1 MTPVGVPERGGLQEI
16 PRPDGWLLG
25 EPAPWAALEDRFLTL
40 DGVLGVLDGRRP
52 VGIRG
57 RPRGDEREAGVLV
70 ALYDDPEGGGPH
82 VVLTRRS
89 SRLASHSHEVSFP
102 GGRRDPGDP
111 DLWATAL
118 REANEE
124 IGLDPGAPRLVGR
137 LDPLVTVGSRSLIH
151 PFVAVLPGPPDLV
164 PNAAEVEAV
173 LLVPLAELLL
183 DEVYR
188 EEEWSRFD
196 VPWIITFFELQGDTV
211 WGATAA
217 MLRQLLSLS
226 LGVDDRRNYRVDP

>member
-1 MTPVGVPERGGLQEI
+1 MTPVGAPERGGPQEI
-16 PRPDGWLLG
+16 PRPDGWLPG
-25 EPAPWAALEDRFLTL
+25 EPSPWAALEDRALTL
-40 DGVLGVLDGRRP
+40 DGILRVLDGRRP

-70 ALYDDPEGGGPH
+70 ALYEDPEGGGPH

-89 SRLASHSHEVSFP
+89 PRLASHSHEVSFP
-102 GGRRDPGDP
+102 GGRRDPADP

-118 REANEE
+118 REAAEE
-124 IGLDPGAPRLVGR
+124 IGLDPEVPRLVGH

-151 PFVAVLPGPPDLV
+151 PFVAVLPGPPELV
-164 PNAAEVEAV
+164 PNPAEVEAV

-188 EEEWSRFD
+188 EEEWARFG
-196 VPWIITFFELQGDTV
+196 VPWIITFFELEGDTV

-217 MLRQLLSLS
+217 MLRQLLALS
-226 LGVDDRRNYRVDP
+226 LGVGDRRNYRVDP

>member
-1 MTPVGVPERGGLQEI
+1 M
-16 PRPDGWLLG
+16 
-25 EPAPWAALEDRFLTL
+25 
-40 DGVLGVLDGRRP
+40 DGRRP

-57 RPRGDEREAGVLV
+57 LPRGDEREAGVLV
-70 ALYDDPEGGGPH
+70 ALYDDPAGGGPH

-89 SRLASHSHEVSFP
+89 PSLTSHSHEVSFP

-118 REANEE
+118 REATEE
-124 IGLDPGAPRLVGR
+124 IGLDPRLPRLVGR

-151 PFVAVLPGPPDLV
+151 PFVAVLPGPPTLV
-164 PNAAEVEAV
+164 PNADEVEAV
-173 LLVPLAELLL
+173 LLVPLAELLE

-188 EEEWSRFD
+188 EEEWARFE
-196 VPWIITFFELQGDTV
+196 VPWIITFFELEGDTV

-217 MLRQLLSLS
+217 MLRQLLALS
-226 LGVDDRRNYRVDP
+226 LEIDDSRNYRVDS

>member
-1 MTPVGVPERGGLQEI
+1 MTPVGTPGRGAPQEI
-16 PRPDGWLLG
+16 PRPEGWLPG
-25 EPAPWAALEDRFLTL
+25 EPPPWAALEDRSLTL
-40 DGVLGVLDGRRP
+40 DGILEVMDGRRP

-57 RPRGDEREAGVLV
+57 LPRGDEREAGVLV
-70 ALYDDPEGGGPH
+70 ALYDDPAGGGPH

-89 SRLASHSHEVSFP
+89 PSLASHSHEVSFP

-118 REANEE
+118 REAAEE
-124 IGLDPGAPRLVGR
+124 IGLDPRLPRLVGR

-151 PFVAVLPGPPDLV
+151 PFVAVLPGPPTLV
-164 PNAAEVEAV
+164 PNADEVEAV
-173 LLVPLAELLL
+173 LLVPLAELLE

-188 EEEWSRFD
+188 EEEWARFE
-196 VPWIITFFELQGDTV
+196 VPWIITFFELEGDTV

-217 MLRQLLSLS
+217 MLRQLLALS
-226 LGVDDRRNYRVDP
+226 LEIDDSRNYRVDS

>member
-1 MTPVGVPERGGLQEI
+1 MTPVGTPGRGVPQEI
-16 PRPDGWLLG
+16 PRPEGWLPG
-25 EPAPWAALEDRFLTL
+25 EPPPWAALEDRSLTL
-40 DGVLGVLDGRRP
+40 DGILGVMDGRRP

-57 RPRGDEREAGVLV
+57 LPRGDEREAGVLV
-70 ALYDDPEGGGPH
+70 ALYDDPAGGGPH

-89 SRLASHSHEVSFP
+89 PSLASHSHEVSFP

-118 REANEE
+118 REAAEE
-124 IGLDPGAPRLVGR
+124 IGLDPRLPRLVGR

-151 PFVAVLPGPPDLV
+151 PFVAVLPGPPTLV
-164 PNAAEVEAV
+164 PNVDEVEAV
-173 LLVPLAELLL
+173 LLVPLAELLE

-188 EEEWSRFD
+188 EEEWARFE
-196 VPWIITFFELQGDTV
+196 VPWIITFFELEGDTV

-217 MLRQLLSLS
+217 MLRQLLALS
-226 LGVDDRRNYRVDP
+226 LEIDDSRNYRVDS